1 MGGDRPLDL
10 TLNCMCMYMHL
21 HMCMLQVSFYNI
33 ERVGFLGGCIISLAA
48 KQIVCEFLIAEHKL
62 SSSHHG

>member
-33 ERVGFLGGCIISLAA
+33 ERVGFLGIRTQDVVA
-48 KQIVCEFLIAEHKL
+48 
-62 SSSHHG
+62 

>member
-21 HMCMLQVSFYNI
+21 HMCMLQVSYNI
-33 ERVGFLGGCIISLAA
+33 ERVGFLGIRT
-48 KQIVCEFLIAEHKL
+48 HKTWL
-62 SSSHHG
+62 HN

>member
-33 ERVGFLGGCIISLAA
+33 ERVGFLGIRT
-48 KQIVCEFLIAEHKL
+48 HKTWL
-62 SSSHHG
+62 HN

>member
-33 ERVGFLGGCIISLAA
+33 DERVGFLGIRT
-48 KQIVCEFLIAEHKL
+48 HKTWL
-62 SSSHHG
+62 HN